1 MAELNIGLVLPDV
14 LGTYGDDGNALV
26 LRQRARLRG
35 ITTEIHT
42 IRYGEAVP
50 ETLDVYTLGG
60 GEDVAQ
66 LLAAEH
72 LRADGGLVRAAG
84 AGRPVLA
91 ICAGLQVLGESF
103 HAGGKLAEGLGLL
116 DATTSQLGER
126 MIGELHSEPYRPG
139 GAGAAHA
146 GSGAGAAHAGSGAG
160 AGRGVEGAGA
170 GAGGANA
177 GGVDAGGGAG
187 AGAGADGAGAGA
199 GADGAGAGAGRADV
213 GSGAGG
219 AGSNAQPLAADLNE
233 LTEPLTGFANHMGA
247 TILGPDARP
256 LGILRARGGM
266 VGNTDAHGVE
276 AADVVVKDSEKQQSY
291 EGAVQGSVIATYMH
305 GPALARNP
313 QLADVLLARALGTTV
328 AELPELGAG
337 SIAEFEGVP
346 VGGAGAGRAASAGSA
361 NAGAGAGI
369 GVGVGAGVS
378 AGRAGGGAGADRG
391 AGAGAGVGTGAG
403 SPDGRDFAAQLAAE
417 VEQLR
422 RERLG

>member
-35 ITTEIHT
+35 ITAEIHT

-72 LRADGGLVRAAG
+72 LRTDGGLVRAVG
-84 AGRPVLA
+84 SGRPVLA

-126 MIGELHSEPYRPG
+126 MIGELHSEPYR
-139 GAGAAHA
+139 
-146 GSGAGAAHAGSGAG
+146 
-160 AGRGVEGAGA
+160 
-170 GAGGANA
+170 
-177 GGVDAGGGAG
+177 
-187 AGAGADGAGAGA
+187 
-199 GADGAGAGAGRADV
+199 GAGAGRADV

-219 AGSNAQPLAADLNE
+219 AGAGAGASTDGANAGDGTNTQSLAADLSE

-256 LGILRARGGM
+256 LGILRARGGII
-266 VGNTDAHGVE
+266 GNTDAHGVE
-276 AADVVVKDSEKQQSY
+276 AADVVVKNSEEQQRY

-346 VGGAGAGRAASAGSA
+346 AGGAGADGAGAGRAGSGSGPGSR
-361 NAGAGAGI
+361 AGAGT
-369 GVGVGAGVS
+369 GAGN
-378 AGRAGGGAGADRG
+378 GAGA
-391 AGAGAGVGTGAG
+391 GAG
-403 SPDGRDFAAQLAAE
+403 SPDGREFAAQLAAE

>member
-35 ITTEIHT
+35 ITAEIHT

-72 LRADGGLVRAAG
+72 LRADGGLVRAADS
-84 AGRPVLA
+84 GRPVLA

-126 MIGELHSEPYRPG
+126 MIGELHSEPYR
-139 GAGAAHA
+139 GAGASAD
-146 GSGAGAAHAGSGAG
+146 
-160 AGRGVEGAGA
+160 
-170 GAGGANA
+170 GANA
-177 GGVDAGGGAG
+177 G
-187 AGAGADGAGAGA
+187 DGA
-199 GADGAGAGAGRADV
+199 
-213 GSGAGG
+213 
-219 AGSNAQPLAADLNE
+219 NAQSLAADLSE

-247 TILGPDARP
+247 TILGPDAYP
-256 LGILRARGGM
+256 LGILRPRGGM

-276 AADVVVKDSEKQQSY
+276 AADVVVKNGEKQQSY

-346 VGGAGAGRAASAGSA
+346 AGDAGAGGAGAGNSGRAGNADQGASRAT
-361 NAGAGAGI
+361 
-369 GVGVGAGVS
+369 S
-378 AGRAGGGAGADRG
+378 AGRT
-391 AGAGAGVGTGAG
+391 GAGAGVGTGAG
-403 SPDGRDFAAQLAAE
+403 RADGGADAGRGAGTGAGSPDGREFAAQLAAE

-422 RERLG
+422 KERLG

>member
-35 ITTEIHT
+35 ITAEIHT

-72 LRADGGLVRAAG
+72 LRADGGLVRAAA

-103 HAGGKLAEGLGLL
+103 HAGGKLADGLGLL
-116 DATTSQLGER
+116 DATTSQLGKR
-126 MIGELHSEPYRPG
+126 MIGELHSEPYR
-139 GAGAAHA
+139 
-146 GSGAGAAHAGSGAG
+146 GAG
-160 AGRGVEGAGA
+160 AGVGASA
-170 GAGGANA
+170 DGANA
-177 GGVDAGGGAG
+177 G
-187 AGAGADGAGAGA
+187 DGAGAQ
-199 GADGAGAGAGRADV
+199 
-213 GSGAGG
+213 S
-219 AGSNAQPLAADLNE
+219 LAADLSE

-256 LGILRARGGM
+256 LGLLRARGGM

-276 AADVVVKDSEKQQSY
+276 AADVVIKDGEEQQRY

-313 QLADVLLARALGTTV
+313 HLADVLLARALGTTV
-328 AELPELGAG
+328 AELPGLGAG

-346 VGGAGAGRAASAGSA
+346 AGDATTGGAGRA
-361 NAGAGAGI
+361 
-369 GVGVGAGVS
+369 
-378 AGRAGGGAGADRG
+378 GAD
-391 AGAGAGVGTGAG
+391 AGAGVGAGTGAGVGAGAGAG
-403 SPDGRDFAAQLAAE
+403 SPDGREFAAQLTAE

>member
-35 ITTEIHT
+35 ITAEIHT

-72 LRADGGLVRAAG
+72 LRADGGLVRAADS
-84 AGRPVLA
+84 GRPVLA

-139 GAGAAHA
+139 GAG
-146 GSGAGAAHAGSGAG
+146 
-160 AGRGVEGAGA
+160 GAGA

-177 GGVDAGGGAG
+177 G
-187 AGAGADGAGAGA
+187 DGAGAQ
-199 GADGAGAGAGRADV
+199 
-213 GSGAGG
+213 S
-219 AGSNAQPLAADLNE
+219 LAADLNE

-276 AADVVVKDSEKQQSY
+276 AADVVVNNSEKQQSY

-328 AELPELGAG
+328 AELPALGAG

-346 VGGAGAGRAASAGSA
+346 AGDAGAGGAGRA
-361 NAGAGAGI
+361 
-369 GVGVGAGVS
+369 
-378 AGRAGGGAGADRG
+378 GAD
-391 AGAGAGVGTGAG
+391 AGAGVGAGTGAGVGAGAGAG
-403 SPDGRDFAAQLAAE
+403 SPDGREFAAQLTAE

>member
-35 ITTEIHT
+35 ITAEIHT

-72 LRADGGLVRAAG
+72 LRADGGLVRAAES
-84 AGRPVLA
+84 GRPVLA

-139 GAGAAHA
+139 GDG
-146 GSGAGAAHAGSGAG
+146 
-160 AGRGVEGAGA
+160 
-170 GAGGANA
+170 
-177 GGVDAGGGAG
+177 
-187 AGAGADGAGAGA
+187 DGAGAGA
-199 GADGAGAGAGRADV
+199 GASADGANAGNGA
-213 GSGAGG
+213 
-219 AGSNAQPLAADLNE
+219 NAQSLAADLNE

-276 AADVVVKDSEKQQSY
+276 AADVVVKDSEKQQRY

-346 VGGAGAGRAASAGSA
+346 AGDAGHGAGSAGNAGRAGNADQGASRATSAGRTGAGAGVGTRAGRADGGAGAGR
-361 NAGAGAGI
+361 GA
-369 GVGVGAGVS
+369 
-378 AGRAGGGAGADRG
+378 
-391 AGAGAGVGTGAG
+391 GTGAG
-403 SPDGRDFAAQLAAE
+403 SPDGRDFAAQLTAE

-422 RERLG
+422 RERLS

>member
-35 ITTEIHT
+35 ITAEIHT

-72 LRADGGLVRAAG
+72 LRADGGLVRAVG

-139 GAGAAHA
+139 GDGD
-146 GSGAGAAHAGSGAG
+146 GAGADG
-160 AGRGVEGAGA
+160 
-170 GAGGANA
+170 GGANA
-177 GGVDAGGGAG
+177 GNGA
-187 AGAGADGAGAGA
+187 
-199 GADGAGAGAGRADV
+199 
-213 GSGAGG
+213 
-219 AGSNAQPLAADLNE
+219 NAQSLAADLSE

-247 TILGPDARP
+247 TILGPDAHP
-256 LGILRARGGM
+256 LGILRPRGGM

-276 AADVVVKDSEKQQSY
+276 AADVVVKNGEKQQRY

-346 VGGAGAGRAASAGSA
+346 AGDAGAGGAGAGNGADAGSS
-361 NAGAGAGI
+361 AGAGAGH
-369 GVGVGAGVS
+369 
-378 AGRAGGGAGADRG
+378 G
-391 AGAGAGVGTGAG
+391 AGAGAGHGAGAGDGAGAGTGAGAG
-403 SPDGRDFAAQLAAE
+403 SPDGREFAAQLAAE